1 MQHSRPRHLHPPRA
15 GLGAIV
21 EVVRLLVTL
30 ATTAAGF
37 LVAKAYVTNS
47 TSVDADVAVVT
58 GALIGAGLGY
68 VGGGVLGR
76 IVKTFIDGAPRLFD
90 RASAPQLYGAAFG
103 AAVGIFI
110 AAVLSVPVVVW
121 SPPQVGWPLG
131 ILAVVVL
138 GSIAASVLAA
148 RADEILRPAPR
159 TAAST
164 PAPDRRG
171 AFLLDSSAAIDG
183 RALELAKAGL
193 LRGRIQVPEFVLD
206 ELQAIADS
214 GDRSRRRRG
223 RRGLDVI
230 DALRSVDAVELEVAR
245 DSVPDHQEVDA
256 KLLAL
261 SERTGATL
269 VTTDHNLGRA
279 ASIRGL
285 VVLNPHALGESMR
298 PTVVTGDRLEIAV
311 ERAGSEPGQGVGF
324 LDDGT
329 MVVVEGGAE
338 RIGETVHIE
347 VANSL
352 RTSVGRLLF
361 ARLES

>member
-1 MQHSRPRHLHPPRA
+1 MHSRSRHFQPQRA
-15 GLGAIV
+15 SLGAIV

-37 LVAKAYVTNS
+37 LVAKAYVTNA

-76 IVKTFIDGAPRLFD
+76 LVKQFIDGAPRMFD
-90 RASAPQLYGAAFG
+90 RATAPQLYGAAFG

-121 SPPQVGWPLG
+121 SPPQVGWPLA

-148 RADEILRPAPR
+148 RADEILRLPAPPDVE
-159 TAAST
+159 AST
-164 PAPDRRG
+164 VSAGREH
-171 AFLLDSSAAIDG
+171 FFLDSSAAIDG
-183 RALELAKAGL
+183 RVLELAKAGL
-193 LRGRIQVPEFVLD
+193 LRGDLNVPEFVLD

-230 DALRSVDAVELEVAR
+230 EALRSVAGVELVVVR

-261 SERTGATL
+261 SDRTGATL
-269 VTTDHNLGRA
+269 VTTDHNLSRA

-285 VVLNPHALGESMR
+285 LVLNPHALGESMR

-311 ERAGSEPGQGVGF
+311 ERVGSEPGQGVGF

-329 MVVVEGGAE
+329 MVVVEGGAD
-338 RIGETVHIE
+338 RIGETVLIE